1 MGEARMAQQM
11 GVQGVEP
18 ARFRHP
24 NVTLEADRTVVPC
37 AQGAE
42 TVPVTLAV
50 FPDHGRPAFVGS
62 TISSRDVFIEAARD
76 LTLSE
81 SQRLNA
87 AMERTMEQLLNGG
100 FIISDGIFTSEAQ
113 GKPDIHVIVIGD
125 PHQDTSLRLYC
136 HVGEYEG
143 APALFQDAR
152 VRKRGAGVIEK
163 AFKREGKYIPP
174 RNWDK
179 AKATGRGGR

>member
-1 MGEARMAQQM
+1 MNEARIAQRM
-11 GVQGVEP
+11 GIQRGES

-37 AQGAE
+37 AEGVE

-62 TISSRDVFIEAARD
+62 TIGSREVLRDAASD
-76 LTLSE
+76 LTEAE

-87 AMERTMEQLLNGG
+87 AMERTTEQLLNGG
-100 FIISDGIFTSEAQ
+100 FIISDGIFTSEAE

-136 HVGEYEG
+136 HAGEYEG
-143 APALFQDAR
+143 VPALLQDAR
-152 VRKRGAGVIEK
+152 VRKKGAGVIEK
-163 AFKREGKYIPP
+163 AFKREGEYMPP
-174 RNWDK
+174 KNWDK